1 MSAVL
6 LINFMRRSTFHLHIT
21 CSEMFV
27 NFNSFSP
34 HLSIFRDRFRPLL
47 SLYLRNIMK
56 DSPGYLVTHS
66 LANSARFKHALF
78 VDAAAASI
86 RSVMDELMKK
96 PESDHVFCYF

>member
-1 MSAVL
+1 
-6 LINFMRRSTFHLHIT
+6 
-21 CSEMFV
+21 
-27 NFNSFSP
+27 
-34 HLSIFRDRFRPLL
+34 
-47 SLYLRNIMK
+47 MK

-96 PESDHVFCYF
+96 PESDHVFCYFWYKYALDSIKQARIKW